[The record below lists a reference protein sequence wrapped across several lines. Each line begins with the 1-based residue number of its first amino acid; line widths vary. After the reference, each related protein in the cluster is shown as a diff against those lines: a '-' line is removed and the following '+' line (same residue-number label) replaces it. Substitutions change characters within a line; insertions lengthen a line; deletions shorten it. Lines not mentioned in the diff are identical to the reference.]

1 MTFFLFRACSGL
13 RATLFLVA
21 GTLRLAMALLAVGS
35 TVVGGGFSSFATAKS
50 SKASKALHRRGPR
63 RVMFSVFHCW
73 RDGIEQACPERST
86 SVHIA
91 IIHNF
96 NILQP
101 TGACTRRSTTGEMVP
116 EIRICESIQY
126 VDSAEA
132 VVNSPELV
140 KPAERRKWSTKEDL
154 VLISAWLNTS
164 KDPIVSNEHKLGDFW
179 KRIEAYFN
187 SSPQLIGSLPREW
200 GQCKQRW
207 GRVNA
212 EVCRFVGSHETALKE
227 QASGQ
232 SENDVMKTAH
242 DIYFNDYNLKFTL
255 EQCWRELRF
264 DQKWRSHSQPKE
276 KRKEAGAEA
285 VPEEEEEVRPPGVKA
300 SKAAKRKKPNEAAY
314 DHIHSILAEKNTI
327 SRQKI
332 LDRLLAKNIDTLS
345 DNEVALKN
353 KLISEML

>member
-1 MTFFLFRACSGL
+1 MEPFSLHGPGF
-13 RATLFLVA
+13 VN
-21 GTLRLAMALLAVGS
+21 LLAS
-35 TVVGGGFSSFATAKS
+35 QSSS
-50 SKASKALHRRGPR
+50 PI
-63 RVMFSVFHCW
+63 
-73 RDGIEQACPERST
+73 D
-86 SVHIA
+86 
-91 IIHNF
+91 
-96 NILQP
+96 
-101 TGACTRRSTTGEMVP
+101 
-116 EIRICESIQY
+116 

-132 VVNSPELV
+132 AVNSPGLV
-140 KPAERRKWSTKEDL
+140 KPPERRKWTTKEDL

-164 KDPIVSNEHKLGDFW
+164 KDPIVSNEQKLGTFW

-255 EQCWRELRF
+255 EHCWRELRF

-285 VPEEEEEVRPPGVKA
+285 VSEEEEEVRPPGVKA